1 MAASWNGWIAPQKK
15 NSISLEKLEKRPWD
29 KRHHLTSYDNGADSC
44 GQQRYVMKR
53 EYFMHTGVLRDRPRR
68 RVPRSTSWCSFR
80 EVDEQQPPS
89 FLPHVLVSW
98 PRTYAV
104 GSNLLK
110 QSPSS
115 PSLPSSRQST
125 AAKSTRAAGQL
136 MSLDGMMTA
145 QDEEAKVR
153 QATAQPTVPSAIE
166 DKAEQPRAFVLE
178 MSGRMTADEEAS
190 HSDSKQ
196 SDVGAVQHR

>member
-145 QDEEAKVR
+145 QDEEAK
-153 QATAQPTVPSAIE
+153 

-196 SDVGAVQHR
+196 SDVGAVPF